1 MQKIFIKTIQ
11 SFVPNISIDIINHH
25 WQMLAKN
32 YQQSNRFYHN
42 FIHIESL
49 LHYFDKIQNQFYQP
63 NMVLLAIFYHD
74 SIYQTETIQS
84 ISNEQQSV
92 DFLINTWQS
101 MISDDILQLV
111 KTLILAT
118 ETHQIPT
125 NIDKKLANDLALFLD
140 MDLSILGSST
150 LIYQR
155 YAQQIRQEYA
165 HITDDVYRQGR
176 TKVLQN
182 FLQRPR
188 LYFSETFFQQ
198 LETQARQNMMN
209 EIKLLSSA

>member
-1 MQKIFIKTIQ
+1 MQKIFTKTIQ
-11 SFVPNISIDIINHH
+11 SFVLNISIDIINHH

-49 LHYFDKIQNQFYQP
+49 LHHFDKIQNQFYQP

-101 MISDDILQLV
+101 MISDDVLQLV

-198 LETQARQNMMN
+198 LEKQARQNMMN